1 MDEMNTPQGLHH
13 VEINVQDLTRTKLF
27 YSWLMA
33 ELGYEPFQEWD
44 KGISY
49 KNGSAYLVFTQT
61 EAKYKGFSFHRKH
74 TGLNHL
80 AFWAKSR
87 AHVEHLRVQLKE
99 NKVPFLY
106 DKDYPFAGGEGHY
119 ALFFED
125 PDRIK
130 IEIVAPR

>member
-1 MDEMNTPQGLHH
+1 MRTPQGLHH
-13 VEINVQDLTRTKLF
+13 VEINVHDLARTKSF

-33 ELGYEPFQEWD
+33 ELGYKPFQEWD

-49 KNGSAYLVFTQT
+49 KNGSTYLVFTQT
-61 EAKYKGFSFHRKH
+61 EAKYKEYSFHRKH

-87 AHVEHLRVQLKE
+87 AHVDYLRVQLKE
-99 NKVPFLY
+99 NKVSFLY
-106 DKDYPFAGGEGHY
+106 DTNYPFAGGDGHY

>member
-1 MDEMNTPQGLHH
+1 MQTSQGFHH
-13 VEINVQDLTRTKLF
+13 VEINVHNLERTKAF
-27 YSWLMA
+27 YGWLIH
-33 ELGYEPFQEWD
+33 ELGFEPFQEWNE
-44 KGISY
+44 GISY

-61 EAKYKGFSFHRKH
+61 EEKHLQTSFHRKR

-87 AHVEHLRVQLKE
+87 AHVDDLRVQLK
-99 NKVPFLY
+99 NRSVPLLY
-106 DKDYPFAGGEGHY
+106 EEEYPFAAGEGYY

-130 IEIVAPR
+130 LEIVAPR

>member
-1 MDEMNTPQGLHH
+1 MSTPQGFHH
-13 VEINVQDLTRTKLF
+13 VEINVHNLSRTKAF
-27 YSWLMA
+27 YGWLMD
-33 ELGYEPFQEWD
+33 ELGYDVFQEWD
-44 KGISY
+44 NGISY

-61 EAKYKGFSFHRKH
+61 EENYKAFSFHRKH

-87 AHVEHLRVQLKE
+87 AHVEHLRVQLNV

-106 DKDYPFAGGEGHY
+106 NDQYPFAGGEGHY

>member
-1 MDEMNTPQGLHH
+1 MSTPQGLHH
-13 VEINVQDLTRTKLF
+13 VEINVHDLKRTKTF
-27 YSWLMA
+27 YGWLMA
-33 ELGYEPFQEWD
+33 ELGFNPFQEWD
-44 KGISY
+44 EGISY

-61 EAKYKGFSFHRKH
+61 ETKYKEFSFHRKH

-87 AHVEHLRVQLKE
+87 AHVEHLRVQLNK

-106 DKDYPFAGGEGHY
+106 DNNYPFAGGEGHF

>member
-1 MDEMNTPQGLHH
+1 MSTPQGLHH
-13 VEINVQDLTRTKLF
+13 VEINVHHLSRTKAF
-27 YSWLMA
+27 YGWLMD
-33 ELGYEPFQEWD
+33 ELGYDVFQEWD
-44 KGISY
+44 NGISY

-61 EAKYKGFSFHRKH
+61 EENYKQFSFHRKH

-80 AFWAKSR
+80 AFWAKSC
-87 AHVEHLRVQLKE
+87 AHVEHLRVQLNV

-106 DKDYPFAGGEGHY
+106 NDQYPFAGGEGHY